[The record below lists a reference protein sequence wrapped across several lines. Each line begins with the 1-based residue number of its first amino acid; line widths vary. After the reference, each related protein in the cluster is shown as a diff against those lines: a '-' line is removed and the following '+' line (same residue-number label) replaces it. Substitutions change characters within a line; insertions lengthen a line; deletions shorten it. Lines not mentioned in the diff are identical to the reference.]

1 MPARTRLL
9 PVLCTAALA
18 TALAL
23 VPYTLGF
30 DGHCLTLQPQ
40 AAHAKD
46 GNNGNGGGNAGG
58 NSGNAGGS
66 NGNAGGNSGNAGG
79 NNGNAGGNNGNAGG
93 NSGNAG
99 GNNGNAG
106 GNSGNAGGKGNSAA
120 AGPGRSPSAAPGRAA
135 REGLIEVRHRNGM
148 SERIKDGRYLMKD
161 AKGRTIIERTA
172 TVSDQTRLNSLT
184 R

>member
-58 NSGNAGGS
+58 NSGNAGGNS
-66 NGNAGGNSGNAGG
+66 GNAGGNSGNVGG
-79 NNGNAGGNNGNAGG
+79 NN
-93 NSGNAG
+93 
-99 GNNGNAG
+99 
-106 GNSGNAGGKGNSAA
+106 GNAGGKGNSAA

-135 REGLIEVRHRNGM
+135 REGPIEVRHRNGM
-148 SERIKDGRYLMKD
+148 SERIKDGRYLMSD
-161 AKGRTIIERTA
+161 AKGRTIINRTA
-172 TVSDQTRLNSLT
+172 TLSDESRLQSLT

>member
-1 MPARTRLL
+1 
-9 PVLCTAALA
+9 
-18 TALAL
+18 
-23 VPYTLGF
+23 
-30 DGHCLTLQPQ
+30 LQPQ

-93 NSGNAG
+93 NSGNG
-99 GNNGNAG
+99 GGSN
-106 GNSGNAGGKGNSAA
+106 GNAGGKGNAGGTRGNAAVASPGPSAV
-120 AGPGRSPSAAPGRAA
+120 PGRVAIDSPV
-135 REGLIEVRHRNGM
+135 EVRHRNGM

>member
-1 MPARTRLL
+1 MPARTRPI

-23 VPYTLGF
+23 APYTLGF
-30 DGHCLTLQPQ
+30 DAHFPTLQPQ
-40 AAHAKD
+40 AALAKD
-46 GNNGNGGGNAGG
+46 GNNGGGNGNGGGGNNAG
-58 NSGNAGGS
+58 
-66 NGNAGGNSGNAGG
+66 GNAGG

-93 NSGNAG
+93 NNGNAG

-106 GNSGNAGGKGNSAA
+106 NKNGNAGGKGNTGSARGN
-120 AGPGRSPSAAPGRAA
+120 AGVASPGPSAVPGRVAIDSPV
-135 REGLIEVRHRNGM
+135 EVRHRNGM

>member
-1 MPARTRLL
+1 M
-9 PVLCTAALA
+9 
-18 TALAL
+18 
-23 VPYTLGF
+23 
-30 DGHCLTLQPQ
+30 QPQ
-40 AAHAKD
+40 AALAKD
-46 GNNGNGGGNAGG
+46 GNNGGNGNGNGNGGGGNNAGG
-58 NSGNAGGS
+58 NN
-66 NGNAGGNSGNAGG
+66 GNAGG

-93 NSGNAG
+93 NNGNAG

-106 GNSGNAGGKGNSAA
+106 NKNGNAGGKGNTGSARGN
-120 AGPGRSPSAAPGRAA
+120 AGVASPGPSAVPGRVAIDSPV
-135 REGLIEVRHRNGM
+135 EVRHRNGM